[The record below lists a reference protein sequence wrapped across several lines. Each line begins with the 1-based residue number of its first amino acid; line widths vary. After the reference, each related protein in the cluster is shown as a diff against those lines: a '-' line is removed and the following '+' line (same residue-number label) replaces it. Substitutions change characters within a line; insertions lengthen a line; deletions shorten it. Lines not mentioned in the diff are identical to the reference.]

1 MSKTSWMAPAE
12 LWWSARA
19 PREQR
24 MLTIAAALVL
34 AATVYALAVAPAL
47 RVLRTHADTHT
58 RLQSEW
64 QTMLQLQA
72 QAKALQ
78 AQPRQNAAAA
88 RAALQS
94 AAQMLG
100 TQVDVSFGPEGA
112 RVMLRNI
119 DASALAQWLA
129 TARTQAG
136 SVPIQASLNRNGTAW
151 SGTVL
156 MSLPAP

>member
-1 MSKTSWMAPAE
+1 MSAPSLLASAG

-24 MLTIAAALVL
+24 LLTVATALIL

-47 RVLRTHADTHT
+47 RVMRTHADTQT
-58 RLQSEW
+58 RLQNEW
-64 QTMLQLQA
+64 QTMVQLQA

-94 AAQMLG
+94 AAQSLG
-100 TQVDVSFGPEGA
+100 AQADVSFGPEGA
-112 RVMLRNI
+112 RLVLRNV
-119 DASALAQWLA
+119 DGQTLARWLA
-129 TARTQAG
+129 TARTQVG
-136 SVPIQASLNRNGTAW
+136 SVPVQANINRSGAVW

-156 MSLPAP
+156 MTLPAP